1 VSSASFN
8 NGAGFNNGASFD
20 DVARLDTVESLH
32 RTLDQELVAILRGAS
47 LECPVCGEFLLHR
60 ADGIGC
66 PQCGLEVGA
75 EGAALELVTDA
86 PAR

>member
-1 VSSASFN
+1 V
-8 NGAGFNNGASFD
+8 
-20 DVARLDTVESLH
+20 TVQSLY
-32 RTLDQELVAILRGAS
+32 RTLDQELVAILRRAS

-66 PQCGLEVGA
+66 PQCGLEIGGEAVVA
-75 EGAALELVTDA
+75 DALADS